1 MARMPN
7 PTSTRDRIVRA
18 ASRLFAERGYGATS
32 LSDVAESCGVLKGNL
47 AYYFRTKPDLLGA
60 VMQDRQDRLWE
71 ALVHGVE
78 PGAPPRV
85 MIGRLLEHVRTTA
98 DDLARFGCPFGSLST
113 ELGKSAAAVPDG
125 GRSLVALQDFLH
137 AQLARVM
144 PAVEAQHAAEYL
156 LAILQGAAVVSHA
169 HRDPQITQRLV
180 DTVEEW
186 LDRLFERG
194 GDG

>member
-1 MARMPN
+1 MARMPD
-7 PTSTRDRIVRA
+7 PTSTRDRIVLA

-32 LSDVAESCGVLKGNL
+32 LSDIAESCGVLKGNL

-60 VMQDRQDRLWE
+60 VIQERQDRLWE
-71 ALVHGVE
+71 ALAQGAE

-137 AQLARVM
+137 AQLASVM
-144 PAVEAQHAAEYL
+144 PAVEAQRAAEYL

-169 HRDPQITQRLV
+169 HRDPQITLRLV
-180 DTVEEW
+180 DAAEAW
-186 LDRLFERG
+186 LDRLFEQS

>member
-47 AYYFRTKPDLLGA
+47 AYYFKTKPDLLDA

-71 ALVHGVE
+71 ALVHGAE
-78 PGAPPRV
+78 PDAPPRA

-125 GRSLVALQDFLH
+125 GRSLVALQDFLK
-137 AQLARVM
+137 AQLAKVM
-144 PAVEAQHAAEYL
+144 PAVEAHL
-156 LAILQGAAVVSHA
+156 LALLQGAAVVSHA
-169 HRDPQITQRLV
+169 HRDPQVTQRLV
-180 DTVEEW
+180 DAAEEW
-186 LDRLFERG
+186 LDRLFEQSG
-194 GDG
+194 EG